1 MDLNEGW
8 YILYIGD
15 SGYALRPWLLIPFQN
30 PANDNEELYN
40 TKQMRARSLIERCNG
55 LLKMRFRYL
64 YNNLFYMPAYIIH
77 YLYYI
82 I

>member
-1 MDLNEGW
+1 MVY
-8 YILYIGD
+8 YIILGD

-30 PANDNEELYN
+30 PVNEEEELYN
-40 TKQMRARSLIERCNG
+40 TKQMRARSLIEMCNG

-64 YNNLFYMPAYIIH
+64 YSNLFYITGSCVYNYIIL